1 MTTYGNV
8 LVATAFLQGLAA
20 EELTEEQL
28 TFADPDFEV
37 LVGVRAVR
45 TG

>member
-1 MTTYGNV
+1 MYGNV

-20 EELTEEQL
+20 EELTAGQL
-28 TFADPDFEV
+28 AHVDPDFEV
-37 LVGVRAVR
+37 LIGVRAVR